1 MKNQNRLTME
11 DFEGVY
17 AYSNK
22 CGQIYLAKIACNR
35 DSNNIFDNM
44 LHGSDPDPLCS
55 YSEYK
60 VADLVEDYQQGAE
73 EVIDDDGK
81 VQGYMVISP
90 DAQTDGEPID
100 ENNVCVYQGMFR
112 ESSALH
118 GNVLRSIPLATSNGC
133 KKSTKNYQYVVGAE
147 SLDNGDMKLH
157 FSKDYGASL
166 YTDDGDL
173 CPTTYVAKKL
183 DGNEGGRRRSLYE
196 VCDRT
201 SERYDYYVCQ
211 AANQAANLPSVC
223 TAVPGYESL
232 IGVGCTEADAIF
244 RVSYLIAQC
253 PGYILGWG
261 CW

>member
-17 AYSNK
+17 VYSNK

-35 DSNNIFDNM
+35 DSNNNIFDNM

-60 VADLVEDYQQGAE
+60 VAELVEDDQEGAE
-73 EVIDDDGK
+73 AVFDDGGNL
-81 VQGYMVISP
+81 QGYVVINP
-90 DAQTDGEPID
+90 DVQTDGEPID
-100 ENNVCVYQGMFR
+100 ENDVCVYQGMFR

-118 GNVLRSIPLATSNGC
+118 GNVLQSIPLATSNGC
-133 KKSTKNYQYVVGAE
+133 RTSTKNFQYVVGAE
-147 SLDNGDMKLH
+147 LLDNRDMKLH

-173 CPTTYVAKKL
+173 CPKTYVAMKL
-183 DGNEGGRRRSLYE
+183 DGNEEGRRRSLSE
-196 VCDRT
+196 LCDRT
-201 SERYDYYVCQ
+201 SERYDYYGC
-211 AANQAANLPSVC
+211 QAANLPGVC
-223 TAVPGYESL
+223 TFVPGYEYFT
-232 IGVGCTEADAIF
+232 GGFGCTEATSIF

-253 PGYILGWG
+253 PGSILGYR
-261 CW
+261 CI